1 MNIPTL
7 SALIISLATNDGAV
21 RRAIVA
27 LSTRTALLSD
37 VSPSRGVLS
46 DRAEVRY
53 MANWILDGADA
64 DDLLAVPGA
73 SGKSMTIQRAWRWKP
88 ARNNPEIARALV
100 LRNAELV
107 LFVLHQIEDARRE
120 AAARLLDFDAEYG
133 DGPKTLR
140 SYGT

>member
-1 MNIPTL
+1 MIGMNLPSL

-37 VSPSRGVLS
+37 VSPRGVLS

-88 ARNNPEIARALV
+88 ARNNPEIARSLV

-120 AAARLLDFDAEYG
+120 AAARLLDFDA
-133 DGPKTLR
+133 DGPVTKR